1 MSKLFTEAGFLSD
14 EGRRVFKETIDKNIS
29 MLLGNA
35 TNENELRLIGSLIHQ
50 RVGQMVTDRLIKK
63 D

>member
-14 EGRRVFKETIDKNIS
+14 EGRRVFKETIDRNIS
-29 MLLGNA
+29 MLLVNA